1 MTSNSYAGMDSA
13 PKDATP
19 ILAYVPNKHIWMAV
33 HWRRGWSDWYSMP
46 GEYAVFPSHWMP
58 MPDRPGMDAHRGER
72 EMSRYGTLHLDGYSG
87 RSSTRVEI
95 VGETPKRYRVRA
107 ITQTRTAGRLV
118 YLEPGQ
124 IALVPKQAI
133 TLEAS

>member
-1 MTSNSYAGMDSA
+1 
-13 PKDATP
+13 
-19 ILAYVPNKHIWMAV
+19 MA
-33 HWRRGWSDWYSMP
+33 SLT
-46 GEYAVFPSHWMP
+46 EECAV
-58 MPDRPGMDAHRGER
+58 
-72 EMSRYGTLHLDGYSG
+72 YGTLHLDGYSG

-124 IALVPKQAI
+124 VALVPKHAI
-133 TLEAS
+133 TLEAA